1 MRVADVMTPDVY
13 TTTPETPIRTFARRL
28 GEHGI
33 AGMPV
38 LGDDGSVIG
47 VISEA
52 DVLAKA
58 RRQPEDAGR
67 TALARLLHPR
77 PTQEPLKR
85 DARVVGEA
93 MTAPAVTIES
103 YCSLA
108 TAAARMLEHGVNRL
122 PVIRRGKLVGILS
135 RADVVRAFARSDDQV
150 VAEAREQVE
159 LQQALNGESELV
171 EVDVIDGV
179 AVLTGSVRR
188 RGDAE
193 ALSRLVRLVP
203 GVVDVRS
210 EVSWAEKED

>member
-1 MRVADVMTPDVY
+1 MRVADVMTADVY
-13 TTTPETPIRTFARRL
+13 TTTPETPIRTLARRL
-28 GEHGI
+28 GEHGV

-38 LGDDGSVIG
+38 IGDDGSVIG

-67 TALARLLHPR
+67 TALSRLLHPR

-85 DARVVGEA
+85 DARTVAEA

-103 YCSLA
+103 FASLA

-122 PVIRRGKLVGILS
+122 PVTERGRLVGIVS
-135 RADVVRAFARSDDQV
+135 RADLVRAFARSNDEVLADV
-150 VAEAREQVE
+150 REQVE
-159 LQQALNGESELV
+159 LHQALNGESDLV
-171 EVDVIDGV
+171 KVDVNDGE
-179 AVLTGSVRR
+179 AVLTGAVRR
-188 RGDAE
+188 RSDAE
-193 ALSRLVRLVP
+193 ALPRLVRLVP

-210 EVSWAEKED
+210 ELSWSEDE